1 MITLQIPGRGKYLIK
16 NVVIDFNGTLA
27 LDGILLDGIPERLH
41 ALAEILDVYV
51 ITSDTHGTVHD
62 QLQGLPLSVTILTS
76 DDHSGEKASFV
87 HKLGAESVIAIGNG
101 SNDAAMLFAA
111 GIGLAVIQREGASIE
126 TLNQADIIFT
136 DIVYAFEAVHNP
148 QRLIASL
155 RK

>member
-1 MITLQIPGRGKYLIK
+1 MLKITIPGCGNFHINNL
-16 NVVIDFNGTLA
+16 VLDFNGTLA
-27 LDGILLDGIPERLH
+27 LDGILLEGIAERLH

-51 ITSDTHGTVHD
+51 ITSDTHGTVRD
-62 QLQGLPLSVTILTS
+62 QLAGLPLSITILTS